1 MLGIRVRVIYNILE
15 VNQATFK
22 CWGLGLGLYII
33 FLR

>member
-15 VNQATFK
+15 VNQATFM